1 MKAMIR
7 CLVVPFLA
15 LLAPE
20 AHAAITCNITASP
33 GWSVA
38 YVTTNPANTVTQS
51 SFTLTCQRNV
61 AADPTTLNY
70 FVSSDNGS
78 NVTGQQNRAKLT
90 TGNSFLLYE
99 DYRDSACTQLW
110 KAAGGNRIS
119 GSMTLS
125 GFVGTQVTV
134 SYWGCVFASQ
144 TGLPSGMYQDTVTM
158 TAANSAGGATLATNV
173 FSPTIYY
180 PAVCNVTQAPAD
192 VAFTYTAFRATA
204 ATASSTFGVTCTN
217 TLPYSMALD
226 ATSGVVAGLQYLIS
240 LSASN
245 ATGTGAQQTF
255 TINGTMPAG
264 QAGTC
269 ALSSCSGTSVRTL
282 TITY

>member
-1 MKAMIR
+1 MKTMIR
-7 CLVVPFLA
+7 GIVVLLLA
-15 LLAPE
+15 LLAKE
-20 AHAAITCNITASP
+20 AHAAITCNITASS

-90 TGNSFLLYE
+90 TGNSFILYE

-110 KAAGGNRIS
+110 KAAGGNRMS
-119 GSMTLS
+119 GSITLT
-125 GFVGTQVTV
+125 GFVATQVTLP
-134 SYWGCVFASQ
+134 YWGCVFASQ
-144 TGLPSGMYQDTVTM
+144 TGLPSGAYQDTVTM
-158 TAANSAGGATLATNV
+158 TATNSTGGATLATNV
-173 FSPTIYY
+173 FTVNIYY

-192 VAFTYTAFRATA
+192 VAFSYTAFRSTA

-226 ATSGVVAGLQYLIS
+226 ATSGVVAGLQYLLT

-245 ATGTGAQQTF
+245 ATGTGAQQAF
-255 TINGTMPAG
+255 TIDGTMPAG

-269 ALSSCSGTSVRTL
+269 AVASCTGTSVRTL